1 MGSEM
6 CIRDS
11 NLPPSCLPRRLPSSV
26 LLRTGS
32 ARWVVP
38 FAPPFAILGR
48 KTNKL
53 QFTVRRAF
61 LEDVRAL
68 RVRLVLVGL
77 AHVVLLPFLLL
88 FMVVYF
94 FLQNAQ
100 EWHSSK
106 VRMVLLLSSSLCF
119 RACFAAISPGAHL
132 GYPRNF
138 AREVP
143 KRRIQQ

>member
-1 MGSEM
+1 MLSPV
-6 CIRDS
+6 S
-11 NLPPSCLPRRLPSSV
+11 SSLSACLRIFCCVRLRPGGGYP
-26 LLRTGS
+26 LLRS
-32 ARWVVP
+32 VHFWNE
-38 FAPPFAILGR
+38 
-48 KTNKL
+48 KTKNTFL
-53 QFTVRRAF
+53 QFTIRRAF

-106 VRMVLLLSSSLCF
+106 VRRMLLLLS
-119 RACFAAISPGAHL
+119 
-132 GYPRNF
+132 
-138 AREVP
+138 
-143 KRRIQQ
+143 